1 MNGESDNIRD
11 TDGDAVPAELAEE
24 GSELSMSDRVQL
36 LQQSLQQWTK
46 NAAEAKERYLRT
58 AADFDNYRKRMQRDM
73 TDFRKYANEQMA
85 LELLT
90 VVDHL
95 GLALK
100 HAGEPGESVQGLQQ
114 GVSLVYRQL
123 CDVLE
128 KFGIKRFAAEGESF
142 DPAKHEAVM
151 QVDKD
156 DMPENT
162 VVQVLQDGYLYHEK
176 ILRHAKVGVSKRSK
190 DAAQQEQAQQAPREQ
205 KAYPHE
211 VALPEEMQETASDHQ
226 TAPNAADDASPQPN
240 GPGDAASNAV
250 TQENPPH
257 EGRNKKKHKN
267 KR

>member
-1 MNGESDNIRD
+1 MNGESEDVRD
-11 TDGDAVPAELAEE
+11 ADDDVIPAELAEE
-24 GSELSMSDRVQL
+24 GAELSLNDRVQL
-36 LQQSLQQWTK
+36 LQQSLQRWTK
-46 NAAEAKERYLRT
+46 EAGEAKEKYLRT

-128 KFGIKRFAAEGESF
+128 KFGIKRFSAEGEPF
-142 DPAKHEAVM
+142 DPAKHEAMM
-151 QVDKD
+151 QVDRD
-156 DMPENT
+156 NVPENT

-176 ILRHAKVGVSKRSK
+176 ILRHAKVGVSKRTEG
-190 DAAQQEQAQQAPREQ
+190 AAPQEQTQQEQKTAS
-205 KAYPHE
+205 H
-211 VALPEEMQETASDHQ
+211 ETAPQDPSADGLS
-226 TAPNAADDASPQPN
+226 ASGAADASQGN
-240 GPGDAASNAV
+240 EQGDAAPHAEK
-250 TQENPPH
+250 QEQQTR
-257 EGRNKKKHKN
+257 EGHNRKKHRH
-267 KR
+267 KRA